1 MSMRKLVSC
10 EFNIDTA
17 CVELRYAD
25 GEALSLYTP
34 EIEDSF
40 DTTLPMRTEMD
51 WLIYNAPLEY
61 AQMALDGTLEQ
72 YLGEAAGMHGLEDL
86 GCYRKIKGRDSRPF
100 IFADG
105 VVKRDTVSRI
115 LTNFKTL
122 LSTGLFHATPTL
134 LLLYK

>member
-1 MSMRKLVSC
+1 MRKLVSC

-17 CVELRYAD
+17 CVDLRYAD

-34 EIEDSF
+34 GIEDSF

-72 YLGEAAGMHGLEDL
+72 YLREAAGTQVPSRFM
-86 GCYRKIKGRDSRPF
+86 RKF
-100 IFADG
+100 IC
-105 VVKRDTVSRI
+105 RLRLNEVSRQ
-115 LTNFKTL
+115 
-122 LSTGLFHATPTL
+122 
-134 LLLYK
+134 